1 MMTTWGTRDAWS
13 QFHEGSSSQGR
24 PEILDSWKRSR
35 RSGVDPSHIDLSR
48 HEIDDQGP
56 LVRAGAPILLGMADL
71 LVGSSTSLAL
81 ADVSGTVLW
90 RWESESELSRALD
103 RIEFEPGS
111 QVSESAA
118 GTNAI
123 GVANTLL
130 RPALVVG
137 AEHYKEPWHDWACVA
152 APVIHPILR
161 RPIGSVNIACHAR
174 DANHMLLVAAR
185 SLVAEVTTAL
195 REAASARENRM
206 LDIHLGAR
214 AMRAGAVVTIDRH
227 TMIADDEIAE
237 FGMNQEELRTLFFE
251 TSHLTSKIDLGGGR
265 IASVRPI
272 VAGDPSEGVVAILRQ
287 VRSDQHRDLPRPAK
301 ASLGPLERSEIRVIT
316 ETLRATAGN
325 KTEAATRLG
334 ISRGT
339 LYHRLRRYRID

>member
-1 MMTTWGTRDAWS
+1 
-13 QFHEGSSSQGR
+13 
-24 PEILDSWKRSR
+24 
-35 RSGVDPSHIDLSR
+35 
-48 HEIDDQGP
+48 
-56 LVRAGAPILLGMADL
+56 
-71 LVGSSTSLAL
+71 
-81 ADVSGTVLW
+81 
-90 RWESESELSRALD
+90 
-103 RIEFEPGS
+103 
-111 QVSESAA
+111 
-118 GTNAI
+118 
-123 GVANTLL
+123 
-130 RPALVVG
+130 
-137 AEHYKEPWHDWACVA
+137 
-152 APVIHPILR
+152 
-161 RPIGSVNIACHAR
+161 
-174 DANHMLLVAAR
+174 
-185 SLVAEVTTAL
+185 
-195 REAASARENRM
+195 M